1 MKVDKATADFWKEV
15 RHLYLEGFLVVWTDP
30 ETGELKMRE
39 KTQAEILA
47 EIESL

>member
-1 MKVDKATADFWKEV
+1 MDATTAEFMECLTY
-15 RHLYLEGFLVVWTDP
+15 LYDEGFIDIFPDP
-30 ETGELKMRE
+30 VTGEPVARI